1 MEIGLS
7 YYIAR
12 FYDPVIA
19 HFIQADSLVP
29 EAGSTVGY
37 DRYAYV
43 YNNPINLNDPTGN
56 RACDDNYGP
65 ECRVVLKPKV
75 ATPSTSTV
83 GSTQIQRNNTLS
95 SGTIYTSTVVVPFST
110 RADSSLAAKAEETY
124 TGFGRGPVLD
134 YESITGAYRLFEAG
148 HTAMSIANDMYY
160 KPNVG
165 NILIQLNWE
174 KRETGLYLDTLT
186 VKNYAPVALM
196 IDNVEI
202 LNQPNK
208 PISVLGPKDAIG
220 INGHQPGVLSMPV
233 NVYLSDTWDS
243 RVRINFLV
251 AGGYMN
257 PPYKNLYFS
266 TNINL
271 QPGCSLLP

>member
-7 YYIAR
+7 YYVAR
-12 FYDPVIA
+12 WYDPVIA
-19 HFIQADSLVP
+19 HFIQADSIVP

-56 RACDDNYGP
+56 RACDDHYSSA
-65 ECRVVLKPKV
+65 CRMVLKPKV

-186 VKNYAPVALM
+186 VKNYAPVHLG
-196 IDNVEI
+196 IESVN
-202 LNQPNK
+202 
-208 PISVLGPKDAIG
+208 VLGGPLERYKIIGPNETIG
-220 INGHQPGVLSMPV
+220 INGDKPGILTMDINASLS
-233 NVYLSDTWDS
+233 NNWDS
-243 RVRINFLV
+243 IVHIQFYIS
-251 AGGYMN
+251 GGYPRN
-257 PPYKNLYFS
+257 RYVDLYFPVG
-266 TNINL
+266 IL
-271 QPGCSLLP
+271 PKPGCSSAP